1 MDKITLKN
9 RLLKAKDL
17 RNVLK
22 NAKKDGATV
31 YTKSWYNH
39 ASNCTEYWTTVELGR
54 DDQKIDFNWS
64 IGEDEYDDKKC
75 HIWGI
80 SY

>member
-1 MDKITLKN
+1 MDKVVLKN

-17 RNVLK
+17 RKVLK
-22 NAKKDGATV
+22 NVRDKGYEVKTEE
-31 YTKSWYNH
+31 WYNH
-39 ASNCTEYWTTVELGR
+39 AIGGKEYWTTIWLENH
-54 DDQKIDFNWS
+54 QSINFNWTE
-64 IGEDEYDDKKC
+64 GKDEYDDKAC